1 MKRNT
6 MLLAAALVAAPT
18 AAVAVPMLYEQ
29 QLAQQEE
36 ARIIRSPIG
45 GVQNSRWFNYRTNVN
60 ETRKE
65 LASDLRRSTDT
76 EDRRDAWEEFGT
88 ELRHERVT
96 YVKTMAKKGYRIP
109 QVYVGDY

>member
-18 AAVAVPMLYEQ
+18 AALALPMLYEQ

-45 GVQNSRWFNYRTNVN
+45 GVQNSRWFDYRTNIN

-65 LASDLRRSTDT
+65 LASDLRHSTDT
-76 EDRRDAWEEFGT
+76 EDRRDAWDEYGT
-88 ELRHERVT
+88 ELRHERVG
-96 YVKTMAKKGYRIP
+96 YVKAMAKKGYRVP